1 MPIAIGPNG
10 ERFRFST
17 PYRGERFWVTRLGL
31 LEKTD
36 EFPNG
41 KVEEVTAQDSETGFE
56 LVTREEDAELL
67 DELCDKVKSGEI
79 PESVLVEKLIWYFKV
94 SSN

>member
-17 PYRGERFWVTRLGL
+17 PYRGERCWVTRLGL

>member
-41 KVEEVTAQDSETGFE
+41 KVEEVTAQDSETGLE

-67 DELCDKVKSGEI
+67 DELCDKVNSGEI
-79 PESVLVEKLIWYFKV
+79 PESVLVEKLIWYFKA

>member
-56 LVTREEDAELL
+56 LVTREEDAVLL

-79 PESVLVEKLIWYFKV
+79 PESVLVEKLIWYFKA

>member
-79 PESVLVEKLIWYFKV
+79 AESVLVEKLIWYFKV

>member
-10 ERFRFST
+10 ERCRFST

-41 KVEEVTAQDSETGFE
+41 KGEEVTAQDSETGFE

>member
-67 DELCDKVKSGEI
+67 DELCEKLKSGEI
-79 PESVLVEKLIWYFKV
+79 AESVLVEKLIWYFKV

>member
-31 LEKTD
+31 LEKSD

-79 PESVLVEKLIWYFKV
+79 PESVLVEKLIWYFKA

>member
-67 DELCDKVKSGEI
+67 DELCERVKSGEI

>member
-56 LVTREEDAELL
+56 LVTREEDAVLL

>member
-36 EFPNG
+36 EVPNG

-79 PESVLVEKLIWYFKV
+79 AESVLVEKLIWYFKV

>member
-67 DELCDKVKSGEI
+67 DELCDRVKSGEI
-79 PESVLVEKLIWYFKV
+79 AESVLVEKLIWYFKV

>member
-31 LEKTD
+31 LEKTE

-79 PESVLVEKLIWYFKV
+79 PESVLVEKLIWYFKA

>member
-31 LEKTD
+31 LEKSD

-79 PESVLVEKLIWYFKV
+79 AESVLVEKLVWYFKTL
-94 SSN
+94 SS

>member
-31 LEKTD
+31 LEKSD

-41 KVEEVTAQDSETGFE
+41 QVEEVTAQDSETGLE
-56 LVTREEDAELL
+56 LVSREEDAELL
-67 DELCDKVKSGEI
+67 DELCDKVTSGEI
-79 PESVLVEKLIWYFKV
+79 PESVLVEKLIWYFKA

>member
-10 ERFRFST
+10 ERLRVSF
-17 PYRGERFWVTRLGL
+17 PYRGERFTITRYGL

-41 KVEEVTAQDSETGFE
+41 KVDEVIAEDSETGFS
-56 LVTREEDAELL
+56 LVTREEDAVLL
-67 DELCDKVKSGEI
+67 DELCEKVKSGEVA
-79 PESVLVEKLIWYFKV
+79 ESVLVDKLIWYFKI

>member
-31 LEKTD
+31 LEKSD

-67 DELCDKVKSGEI
+67 DELCDRVKSGEI
-79 PESVLVEKLIWYFKV
+79 AESVLVEKLIWYFKV

>member
-31 LEKTD
+31 LEKTE

-41 KVEEVTAQDSETGFE
+41 KVEEVTAQDSETGLE

>member
-31 LEKTD
+31 LEKSD

-41 KVEEVTAQDSETGFE
+41 KVEEVTAQDSETGLE

>member
-79 PESVLVEKLIWYFKV
+79 TESVLVEKLIWYFKA

>member
-17 PYRGERFWVTRLGL
+17 PYRGEGFWGTRLGL

-41 KVEEVTAQDSETGFE
+41 KVEEVTAQDSETGLE

-79 PESVLVEKLIWYFKV
+79 PESVLVEKLIW
-94 SSN
+94 

>member
-79 PESVLVEKLIWYFKV
+79 PESVLVEKLIWYFKA

>member
-41 KVEEVTAQDSETGFE
+41 EVDEVIAEDSETGFS

-67 DELCDKVKSGEI
+67 DELCDRVKSGEI
-79 PESVLVEKLIWYFKV
+79 AESVLVEKLIWYFKV

>member
-31 LEKTD
+31 LEKSD

-41 KVEEVTAQDSETGFE
+41 KVEEVTAQDSETGLE

-67 DELCDKVKSGEI
+67 DELCDRVKSGEI
-79 PESVLVEKLIWYFKV
+79 AESVLVEKLIWYFKA

>member
-10 ERFRFST
+10 ERVRFST

-41 KVEEVTAQDSETGFE
+41 KVEEVTAQDSETGLE

-79 PESVLVEKLIWYFKV
+79 PESVLVEKLIWYFKA

>member
-67 DELCDKVKSGEI
+67 DELCERVKSGEI
-79 PESVLVEKLIWYFKV
+79 PESVLVEKLIWYFKA

>member
-56 LVTREEDAELL
+56 LVTREEDAVLL

-79 PESVLVEKLIWYFKV
+79 AESVLVEKIVWYFKKL
-94 SSN
+94 SS

>member
-41 KVEEVTAQDSETGFE
+41 TVEEVTAQDSETGFE

>member
-31 LEKTD
+31 LEKSD

>member
-1 MPIAIGPNG
+1 M
-10 ERFRFST
+10 
-17 PYRGERFWVTRLGL
+17 TRLGL
-31 LEKTD
+31 LEKSD

-41 KVEEVTAQDSETGFE
+41 KVEEVTAQDSETGLE

>member
-17 PYRGERFWVTRLGL
+17 PYRGGRFWVTRLGL

-67 DELCDKVKSGEI
+67 DELCERVKSGEI

>member
-17 PYRGERFWVTRLGL
+17 PYRGERFWVTRLGS

-41 KVEEVTAQDSETGFE
+41 KVEEVTAQDSETGLE

>member
-1 MPIAIGPNG
+1 MPIAMGPNG
-10 ERFRFST
+10 ERLRFST
-17 PYRGERFWVTRLGL
+17 PYRGERFSVTRFGL

-41 KVEEVTAQDSETGFE
+41 KVDEVIAEDSETGFS
-56 LVTREEDAELL
+56 LVTREEDAVLL
-67 DELCDKVKSGEI
+67 DELCEKVKSGEVA
-79 PESVLVEKLIWYFKV
+79 ESVLVDKLIWYFKI

>member
-31 LEKTD
+31 LEKTE

-79 PESVLVEKLIWYFKV
+79 AESVLVEKLIWYFKV

>member
-31 LEKTD
+31 LEKSD

-41 KVEEVTAQDSETGFE
+41 KVEEVTAQDSETGLE

-79 PESVLVEKLIWYFKV
+79 AESVLVEKLIWYFKV

>member
-67 DELCDKVKSGEI
+67 DELCDRVKAGEI

>member
-31 LEKTD
+31 LEKSD

-41 KVEEVTAQDSETGFE
+41 KVEEVTAQDSETGLE

-79 PESVLVEKLIWYFKV
+79 PESVLVEKLIWYFKA

>member
-10 ERFRFST
+10 ERLRFST
-17 PYRGERFWVTRLGL
+17 PYRGERFSVTRFGL

-41 KVEEVTAQDSETGFE
+41 KVDEVIAEDSETGFS

-79 PESVLVEKLIWYFKV
+79 AESVLVEKIIWYFKKL
-94 SSN
+94 SS

>member
-31 LEKTD
+31 LEKSD

-41 KVEEVTAQDSETGFE
+41 KAV
-56 LVTREEDAELL
+56 
-67 DELCDKVKSGEI
+67 CM
-79 PESVLVEKLIWYFKV
+79 W
-94 SSN
+94 

>member
-41 KVEEVTAQDSETGFE
+41 KVEEVTAQDSETGLE

-79 PESVLVEKLIWYFKV
+79 PESVLVEKLIWYFKA

>member
-31 LEKTD
+31 LQKSD

-41 KVEEVTAQDSETGFE
+41 KVEEVTAQDSETGLE

-79 PESVLVEKLIWYFKV
+79 PESVLVEKLIWYFKA